1 MKNIKISLSDTNYT
15 EQAATDIN
23 LNCKQFELFK
33 SLIQKVEYGLSE
45 QRAAFMAI
53 EGLLDDPVKLTITDY
68 EQSV

>member
-15 EQAATDIN
+15 EQAAAEIN
-23 LNCKQFELFK
+23 LNRKQYELLK
-33 SLIQKVEYGLSE
+33 SLIRKVEYGLFV

-68 EQSV
+68 EQSM

>member
-15 EQAATDIN
+15 EQAAIDIN
-23 LNCKQFELFK
+23 LNREQFELFK
-33 SLIQKVEYGLSE
+33 SLIQKVEYGLYK

-68 EQSV
+68 EQSA